1 MTTNEQIIID
11 GMDVSRCE
19 FSTIRGNELKCF
31 AEDKDI
37 HTCLKITEKTKCP
50 IYRLKIQLQRKTA
63 ECEELQKL
71 CQNQAKTINDLTG
84 CVGLWEEFSEEESEL
99 AKNSSIADLVVL
111 LREARSSLEN
121 KTVEC
126 EGYFKQRNNILEE
139 CVRYQ
144 EEIGKLQKSQF
155 CVAYEKDCHKV
166 CKQQN
171 CAIKNSY
178 RYKQA
183 LDEIEE
189 IANEP
194 CIADTQ
200 EDCKSCD
207 GNCEHKDILGI
218 IRKAKGADNHG

>member
-1 MTTNEQIIID
+1 MTTNKQIIID
-11 GMDVSRCE
+11 GKVKNCKILFECNSVDDLASFIMMKAGVEITPDNAPVFDNFDIRLIAEPRSPYG
-19 FSTIRGNELKCF
+19 FSSLFKRNENIDEWEYMGFGHSGACSVVTALLK
-31 AEDKDI
+31 
-37 HTCLKITEKTKCP
+37 
-50 IYRLKIQLQRKTA
+50 QLQRKTA
-63 ECEELQKL
+63 
-71 CQNQAKTINDLTG
+71 
-84 CVGLWEEFSEEESEL
+84 
-99 AKNSSIADLVVL
+99 
-111 LREARSSLEN
+111 
-121 KTVEC
+121 EC

-139 CVRYQ
+139 CIRYQ